1 MMKLLISAMMA
12 VSLLVSGGAMAQSK
26 ASDVDIASSNS
37 DAKANKADKKQEK
50 AEKKERKE
58 ANKADKKQEKA
69 EKKEQKQ
76 ADKEQKKAD
85 KKLAKVDKKLAKEA
99 KKLTQ
104 RELKSLNAAKAN
116 IAAFANSNS
125 NSKIAAIAL
134 YKESALET
142 VAASNQY
149 DTVSLNLESSLNV
162 WRETKEQ
169 LDSLVNNYTGR
180 LADDIKADLDALDP
194 DSETY
199 QADLASLEE
208 EKTTYNAFVLSNN
221 TLAGIVNEDVAT
233 VEANRVSL
241 STAEQQYEE
250 ALAIEQA
257 ILSEELNYPN
267 LSVEALAELRS
278 LLDL

>member
-1 MMKLLISAMMA
+1 MIKLLISALMA
-12 VSLLVSGGAMAQSK
+12 MSLLVSGGAMAK
-26 ASDVDIASSNS
+26 GKPSDVGVASSSSGKNVDKVAKGKPSDVGVASSNS
-37 DAKANKADKKQEK
+37 GTN
-50 AEKKERKE
+50 
-58 ANKADKKQEKA
+58 
-69 EKKEQKQ
+69 
-76 ADKEQKKAD
+76 
-85 KKLAKVDKKLAKEA
+85 VDKVA
-99 KKLTQ
+99 KKLTA

-116 IAAFANSNS
+116 IAAFVNSNS
-125 NSKIAAIAL
+125 NSKIGKIAL
-134 YKESALET
+134 YKDAALET
-142 VAASNQY
+142 VAANNQY
-149 DTVSLNLESSLNV
+149 DVASFNLESSLNV

-180 LADDIKADLDALDP
+180 LADDIKADLDALDSG
-194 DSETY
+194 SETY

-250 ALAIEQA
+250 ALAIEQT
-257 ILSEELNYPN
+257 ILSEELNSPN

>member
-1 MMKLLISAMMA
+1 MIKLLIPALMAM
-12 VSLLVSGGAMAQSK
+12 SLLVSGGAMAK
-26 ASDVDIASSNS
+26 GKPSDVGVASSNS
-37 DAKANKADKKQEK
+37 GTN
-50 AEKKERKE
+50 
-58 ANKADKKQEKA
+58 
-69 EKKEQKQ
+69 
-76 ADKEQKKAD
+76 
-85 KKLAKVDKKLAKEA
+85 VDKVAKGKPSDIGVASSNSGANVDKAA
-99 KKLTQ
+99 KKLTA

-116 IAAFANSNS
+116 IAAFVNSNS
-125 NSKIAAIAL
+125 NSKIGKIAL
-134 YKESALET
+134 YKDAALET
-142 VAASNQY
+142 VAANNQY
-149 DTVSLNLESSLNV
+149 DVASFNLESSLNV

-180 LADDIKADLDALDP
+180 LAGDIKADMDALDP

-208 EKTTYNAFVLSNN
+208 EIKTYNAFALSAN
-221 TLAGIVNEDVAT
+221 TLVGIVNEDLAT

-250 ALAIEQA
+250 ALAIEQT
-257 ILSEELNYPN
+257 ILSEELNSPN

>member
-1 MMKLLISAMMA
+1 MKLLIPALMA
-12 VSLLVSGGAMAQSK
+12 VSLLVSGGAIAKSK
-26 ASDVDIASSNS
+26 ASDVDTASSNS
-37 DAKANKADKKQEK
+37 DAKAI
-50 AEKKERKE
+50 
-58 ANKADKKQEKA
+58 KADKKQEKA
-69 EKKEQKQ
+69 EKKEQKK
-76 ADKEQKKAD
+76 ADKEQKKA
-85 KKLAKVDKKLAKEA
+85 DKKLAKEA

-125 NSKIAAIAL
+125 KIAAIAL
-134 YKESALET
+134 YKKSALET

-149 DTVSLNLESSLNV
+149 DVASLNLESNLNI

-169 LDSLVNNYTGR
+169 YFSLVNNYTGR
-180 LADDIKADLDALDP
+180 LAGDIKADMDALDP

-208 EKTTYNAFVLSNN
+208 EIKTYNAFALSAN
-221 TLAGIVNEDVAT
+221 TLVGIVNEDLAT

-250 ALAIEQA
+250 ALAIEQT
-257 ILSEELNYPN
+257 ILSEELNSPN

>member
-1 MMKLLISAMMA
+1 MMKLLISAMISM
-12 VSLLVSGGAMAQSK
+12 SLLVSGGAMAQSK
-26 ASDVDIASSNS
+26 ASDVDVASSNIN
-37 DAKANKADKKQEK
+37 AKV
-50 AEKKERKE
+50 
-58 ANKADKKQEKA
+58 NKADKKQEKA
-69 EKKEQKQ
+69 EKKEQKK
-76 ADKEQKKAD
+76 AYKEQKKAD
-85 KKLAKVDKKLAKEA
+85 KKLVKAA

-104 RELKSLNAAKAN
+104 QELKSLNAAKAN

-125 NSKIAAIAL
+125 NSKIGKIAL
-134 YKESALET
+134 YKEAALET
-142 VAASNQY
+142 VAANNQY
-149 DTVSLNLESSLNV
+149 DDASLNLESSLNI

-169 LDSLVNNYTGR
+169 VDSLVNNYTGR
-180 LADDIKADLDALDP
+180 LADEIKADLDALDP

-221 TLAGIVNEDVAT
+221 TLAGILNEDVAA

-241 STAEQQYEE
+241 SSAEQQYEE

-257 ILSEELNYPN
+257 ILSEELNSPN

>member
-1 MMKLLISAMMA
+1 MKLLIPALMA

-85 KKLAKVDKKLAKEA
+85 KKLAKVDKKLAKVA
-99 KKLTQ
+99 KKLTA

-116 IAAFANSNS
+116 IAAFVNSNS
-125 NSKIAAIAL
+125 NSKIGKIAL
-134 YKESALET
+134 YKDAALET
-142 VAASNQY
+142 VAANNQY
-149 DTVSLNLESSLNV
+149 DVASFNLESSLNV

-250 ALAIEQA
+250 ALAIEQT
-257 ILSEELNYPN
+257 ILSEELNSPN

>member
-1 MMKLLISAMMA
+1 MMRILIPTLMA
-12 VSLLVSGGAMAQSK
+12 VSLLVSGGAMAKSK
-26 ASDVDIASSNS
+26 ASGVDIASSNS
-37 DAKANKADKKQEK
+37 DAKANKAVKKQEK
-50 AEKKERKE
+50 S
-58 ANKADKKQEKA
+58 

-76 ADKEQKKAD
+76 ANKEQKKAD
-85 KKLAKVDKKLAKEA
+85 KKLTKEA

-134 YKESALET
+134 YKMSALET

-162 WRETKEQ
+162 WRATKEQ

-208 EKTTYNAFVLSNN
+208 EKTTYNAFVLSYN

-250 ALAIEQA
+250 ALAIEQT
-257 ILSEELNYPN
+257 ILSEELNSPN

>member
-1 MMKLLISAMMA
+1 MTMKISKPTRQFIDQDLIIDSWGSIEQYFENLASRIIESESDFKQWLSDQSELDAIIEENAAWRYIKMTINTKDKELSDNYTFFISEIQPKIAPYEDLLNRKLNDSPFSKLLS
-12 VSLLVSGGAMAQSK
+12 
-26 ASDVDIASSNS
+26 
-37 DAKANKADKKQEK
+37 
-50 AEKKERKE
+50 KE
-58 ANKADKKQEKA
+58 ADSYKIMFR
-69 EKKEQKQ
+69 
-76 ADKEQKKAD
+76 
-85 KKLAKVDKKLAKEA
+85 KV
-99 KKLTQ
+99 
-104 RELKSLNAAKAN
+104 KS
-116 IAAFANSNS
+116 
-125 NSKIAAIAL
+125 AIAL

-162 WRETKEQ
+162 WQETKEQ

-257 ILSEELNYPN
+257 ILSEELNSPN

>member
-1 MMKLLISAMMA
+1 MKLLISAMMA

-85 KKLAKVDKKLAKEA
+85 KKLAKLDKKLAKEA

-134 YKESALET
+134 YKEAALET

-250 ALAIEQA
+250 ALAIEQT
-257 ILSEELNYPN
+257 ILSEELNSPN

>member
-1 MMKLLISAMMA
+1 MKLLISAMMA

-85 KKLAKVDKKLAKEA
+85 KKLAKEA

-134 YKESALET
+134 YKESAIET

-180 LADDIKADLDALDP
+180 LADDIKADLDALDSG
-194 DSETY
+194 SETY

-250 ALAIEQA
+250 ALAIEQT
-257 ILSEELNYPN
+257 ILSEELNSPN